1 MQFKRSTHGCES
13 WQRMQR
19 RQWMGLSAAAMG
31 VSGWT
36 AVAERLALGTER
48 HSQRQPATS
57 ILILWLAGGPSQ
69 LETFDPHPGTK
80 IGGET
85 KAIATSAK
93 GIQIS
98 DLLPQVA
105 EKMHLASIVRS
116 MVSKEGDHERATYN
130 VKTGWRPDP
139 TLVHPSI
146 GSVLCHQTSD
156 NLEIPRHVSILSGQW
171 PARGGYLG
179 PQYDAFKMYDP
190 REPLPNLKSYLPE
203 ERQKAR
209 VEGLRNVVEK
219 EFARGRMMNLNAK
232 KTLHETST
240 EKALRMMESEQI
252 KAFDLSSEPQSLQR
266 AFGDTPFGRGCLA
279 AVRLIETGVRCVEVE
294 LGNWDTH
301 INNHALQS
309 SLCKTL
315 DSALASTLAE
325 LENRGLLDSTLVF
338 CGGEFGRTPTIN
350 VSGGRDHW
358 PTGFSVLLAGGGV
371 RPASSWGKPPPNQM
385 IAPRIG

>member
-48 HSQRQPATS
+48 HSQTSTATS

-190 REPLPNLKSYLPE
+190 REPLP
-203 ERQKAR
+203 
-209 VEGLRNVVEK
+209 
-219 EFARGRMMNLNAK
+219 
-232 KTLHETST
+232 T
-240 EKALRMMESEQI
+240 
-252 KAFDLSSEPQSLQR
+252 
-266 AFGDTPFGRGCLA
+266 
-279 AVRLIETGVRCVEVE
+279 
-294 LGNWDTH
+294 
-301 INNHALQS
+301 
-309 SLCKTL
+309 
-315 DSALASTLAE
+315 
-325 LENRGLLDSTLVF
+325 
-338 CGGEFGRTPTIN
+338 
-350 VSGGRDHW
+350 
-358 PTGFSVLLAGGGV
+358 
-371 RPASSWGKPPPNQM
+371 
-385 IAPRIG
+385 